1 MIVCVDTETSGLSPG
16 AHQVL
21 EIAAVLADGQTLEE
35 LECLELKV
43 KLRKNSQVSAKA
55 MAVNGI
61 DPFASEWLS
70 QAIDGGPAI
79 EALNKMLA
87 RAHVILGHNVAFDL
101 RFLAAEAQAFGA
113 AWAPPRS
120 VCTKELASA
129 LLAKTGKTPSAKLA
143 DVCTYFGI
151 PNSGAHRALADVRR
165 TLQAYKH
172 LSKLE
177 QPPAEQSSATLDQ
190 IHAQR
195 MQDELPECRLCGAKI
210 IRCGHHWSNAK
221 PGAYSRPDPPPSDPA
236 ANARAARVRAAGEA
250 WGRRSDMV
258 PAQAK
263 QHSEGDLKDTTQPA
277 TVATQLPLWLK

>member
-1 MIVCVDTETSGLSPG
+1 MIVCVDTETSGLSPEV
-16 AHQVL
+16 HQVL
-21 EIAAVLADGQTLEE
+21 EIAAVLTDPETLEE

-61 DPFASEWLS
+61 DPFSPEWSS
-70 QAIDGGPAI
+70 QAIDGGSAI

-101 RFLAAEAQAFGA
+101 RFLASEAQAFGA

-195 MQDELPECRLCGAKI
+195 MQDELPECR
-210 IRCGHHWSNAK
+210 RCGHHWSNAK
-221 PGAYSRPDPPPSDPA
+221 PGAYSRPDPPPSDPT
-236 ANARAARVRAAGEA
+236 ANARAAGEA
-250 WGRRSDMV
+250 WGRRNGTV

-263 QHSEGDLKDTTQPA
+263 QHSEGNLKDATQPA